1 MMRTDEPSGL
11 SQPLRPQ
18 RDRSAYRNFLK
29 MAVLFS
35 INHGTVAAVLNISV
49 QLLGDAGSYQSGALY
64 ITYALTALMFSSA
77 LNEALGPRW
86 SLVVAAGLYSL
97 YVLSLPLALM
107 LPPEARGA
115 RVALAL
121 CGGTVGGFAAGFLWA
136 AQGTYFAL
144 SARRHAL
151 QMDIEPAEANAELAS
166 AFASTFLSLELCLKA
181 LPIGLLPLSHKMVH
195 VLGHDVSSSNLLIGA
210 LYSLLALSAAAGLT
224 RVSDL
229 SDAAKPE
236 DAEAPRDTAAAAA
249 AAAADDAAAA
259 ANRTT
264 TVAVPSR
271 FFSRIG
277 AVCELWARRPV
288 VLLLAPTQAAFG
300 VSAALLGY
308 EVTGKLV
315 KQAFGADA
323 VLAGSLCSALVSA
336 VAALLQPVSR
346 AAAKRVGRPAVLL
359 AALLSFA
366 ALAALVLATSD
377 GLAAPAFVTVLPF
390 YLLQGAGR
398 AGYEGINKALYADTF
413 GPTDS
418 PAAFSNI
425 VLANGAASAVAYFT
439 FPSLGRHAMAYAAG
453 TCAAVAIVG
462 YIAAE
467 VAIQRTP
474 GGRANPRVDPA

>member
-1 MMRTDEPSGL
+1 
-11 SQPLRPQ
+11 
-18 RDRSAYRNFLK
+18 
-29 MAVLFS
+29 
-35 INHGTVAAVLNISV
+35 
-49 QLLGDAGSYQSGALY
+49 
-64 ITYALTALMFSSA
+64 
-77 LNEALGPRW
+77 
-86 SLVVAAGLYSL
+86 
-97 YVLSLPLALM
+97 
-107 LPPEARGA
+107 
-115 RVALAL
+115 
-121 CGGTVGGFAAGFLWA
+121 
-136 AQGTYFAL
+136 
-144 SARRHAL
+144 
-151 QMDIEPAEANAELAS
+151 
-166 AFASTFLSLELCLKA
+166 
-181 LPIGLLPLSHKMVH
+181 
-195 VLGHDVSSSNLLIGA
+195 
-210 LYSLLALSAAAGLT
+210 
-224 RVSDL
+224 
-229 SDAAKPE
+229 
-236 DAEAPRDTAAAAA
+236 
-249 AAAADDAAAA
+249 
-259 ANRTT
+259 
-264 TVAVPSR
+264 
-271 FFSRIG
+271 
-277 AVCELWARRPV
+277 
-288 VLLLAPTQAAFG
+288 
-300 VSAALLGY
+300 
-308 EVTGKLV
+308 VTGKLV

-474 GGRANPRVDPA
+474 GGRVNPRVDPA

>member
-1 MMRTDEPSGL
+1 MG
-11 SQPLRPQ
+11 
-18 RDRSAYRNFLK
+18 
-29 MAVLFS
+29 
-35 INHGTVAAVLNISV
+35 G
-49 QLLGDAGSYQSGALY
+49 
-64 ITYALTALMFSSA
+64 
-77 LNEALGPRW
+77 
-86 SLVVAAGLYSL
+86 VV
-97 YVLSLPLALM
+97 
-107 LPPEARGA
+107 
-115 RVALAL
+115 
-121 CGGTVGGFAAGFLWA
+121 
-136 AQGTYFAL
+136 
-144 SARRHAL
+144 
-151 QMDIEPAEANAELAS
+151 
-166 AFASTFLSLELCLKA
+166 
-181 LPIGLLPLSHKMVH
+181 
-195 VLGHDVSSSNLLIGA
+195 
-210 LYSLLALSAAAGLT
+210 
-224 RVSDL
+224 
-229 SDAAKPE
+229 
-236 DAEAPRDTAAAAA
+236 
-249 AAAADDAAAA
+249 
-259 ANRTT
+259 
-264 TVAVPSR
+264 
-271 FFSRIG
+271 G